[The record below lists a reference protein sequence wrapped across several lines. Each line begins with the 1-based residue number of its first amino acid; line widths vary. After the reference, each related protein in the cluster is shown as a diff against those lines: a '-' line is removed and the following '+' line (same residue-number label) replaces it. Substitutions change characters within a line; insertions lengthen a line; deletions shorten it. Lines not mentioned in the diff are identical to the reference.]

1 MTTSQ
6 EEILK
11 GLKTAMEAEI
21 FGHNFYKNAAQNT
34 PDPLGRETFTRMAE
48 EELGHFNYLR
58 TQYKSV
64 MDKGDYTFTP
74 SLVLAHRKQAGNP
87 IFSEAIKKRVKD
99 SHFEVSVLSIGMKL
113 ELEAV
118 KFYRQCARK
127 AAGDEARKFYNE
139 LAEWEEDHYR
149 AFEQQLDQ
157 LKDDYFQANNFVPM

>member
-21 FGHNFYKNAAQNT
+21 FGHNFYKNASLNT
-34 PDPLGRETFTRMAE
+34 TDPLGRETLAWMAE
-48 EELGHFNYLR
+48 EELGHFNFLR

-64 MDKGDYTFTP
+64 MEKGDYTFSP
-74 SLVLAHRKQAGNP
+74 NLVLVHRKQAGNP
-87 IFSEAIKKRVKD
+87 IFSDEIKKRIKD

-118 KFYRQCARK
+118 NFYRQCARQ
-127 AAGDEARKFYNE
+127 ASGEEARRFYNE

-157 LKDDYFQANNFVPM
+157 MKEDYFQANNFVPR

>member
-1 MTTSQ
+1 MTTSR

-11 GLKTAMEAEI
+11 GLRTAMEAEI

-34 PDPLGRETFTRMAE
+34 ADSLGRETLARMAE

-64 MDKGDYTFTP
+64 MEKGDYSFSP
-74 SLVLAHRKQAGNP
+74 NLVLAHGKQAGNP
-87 IFSEAIKKRVKD
+87 IFSDEIKKRVKE

-113 ELEAV
+113 ELDAV
-118 KFYRQCARK
+118 NFYRQCARQ
-127 AAGDEARKFYNE
+127 AGSEEARQFYNE
-139 LAEWEEDHYR
+139 LAAWEEDHYR

-157 LKDDYFQANNFVPM
+157 LKDDYFQLNNFVPM

>member
-6 EEILK
+6 EKILK

-21 FGHNFYKNAAQNT
+21 FGHNFYKNASRNT
-34 PDPLGRETFTRMAE
+34 TDSLGRETLARMAE
-48 EELGHFNYLR
+48 EELEHFNYLR

-64 MDKGDYTFTP
+64 MKKGDYTFSP
-74 SLVLAHRKQAGNP
+74 NLVLVHRKQPGNP
-87 IFSEAIKKRVKD
+87 IFSDEIIKQVKD

-118 KFYRQCARK
+118 NFYRQCARQ
-127 AAGDEARKFYNE
+127 AYGEEARQFYNG

-157 LKDDYFQANNFVPM
+157 MKEDYFQANNFVPM

>member
-11 GLKTAMEAEI
+11 GLRTAMEAEI
-21 FGHNFYKNAAQNT
+21 FGHNFYKNASLNT
-34 PDPLGRETFTRMAE
+34 TDSLGRETLARMAE

-64 MDKGDYTFTP
+64 MEKGEYTFSP
-74 SLVLAHRKQAGNP
+74 NLVLAHQKQAGNP
-87 IFSEAIKKRVKD
+87 IFSDEIKKRVKD

-118 KFYRQCARK
+118 KFYRQCAQK
-127 AAGDEARKFYNE
+127 ASEEEARQFYNE

-157 LKDDYFQANNFVPM
+157 MKEDYFQANNFVPM

>member
-1 MTTSQ
+1 MTTTQ
-6 EEILK
+6 TEILK

-21 FGHNFYKNAAQNT
+21 FGHNFYLNASRNT
-34 PDPLGRETFTRMAE
+34 TDSQGRETLARMAE

-64 MDKGDYTFTP
+64 MEKGDYTFSP
-74 SLVLAHRKQAGNP
+74 NLVLVHQKQAGNP
-87 IFSEAIKKRVKD
+87 IFSDEIKKRVKD

-118 KFYRQCARK
+118 NFYRQCAQQ
-127 AAGDEARKFYNE
+127 ASGEEARKFYNE

-157 LKDDYFQANNFVPM
+157 MKEDYFQANNFVPM

>member
-11 GLKTAMEAEI
+11 GLRTAMEAEI
-21 FGHNFYKNAAQNT
+21 FGHNFYKNASQNT
-34 PDPLGRETFTRMAE
+34 TDSLGRETLARMAE

-64 MDKGDYTFTP
+64 MEKGDYTFSP
-74 SLVLAHRKQAGNP
+74 NLVLAHQKQAGNP
-87 IFSEAIKKRVKD
+87 IFSDEIKKRVKD

-118 KFYRQCARK
+118 NFYRQCARK
-127 AAGDEARKFYNE
+127 ATGEEARQFYNE

>member
-21 FGHNFYKNAAQNT
+21 FGHNFYKNASLNT
-34 PDPLGRETFTRMAE
+34 TDSLGRETLARMAE

-64 MDKGDYTFTP
+64 MEKGEYTFSP
-74 SLVLAHRKQAGNP
+74 NLVLAHGKQAGNP
-87 IFSEAIKKRVKD
+87 IFSDEIKKRVKE

-118 KFYRQCARK
+118 NFYRQCARQ
-127 AAGDEARKFYNE
+127 AGSEEARQFYNE

>member
-11 GLKTAMEAEI
+11 GLRTAMEAEI
-21 FGHNFYKNAAQNT
+21 FGHNFYKSASQNT
-34 PDPLGRETFTRMAE
+34 TDPLGKETFARMAE

-58 TQYKSV
+58 AQYKSN
-64 MDKGDYTFTP
+64 MEKGNYSFSP
-74 SLVLAHRKQAGNP
+74 PLSVVHKKLAGNP
-87 IFSEAIKKRVKD
+87 IFSDEIKKRVKD

-113 ELEAV
+113 EMEAV
-118 KFYRQCARK
+118 NFYRQCARQ
-127 AAGDEARKFYNE
+127 ASGEEARKFYNE

-157 LKDDYFQANNFVPM
+157 LKEDYFQSNNFVPL

>member
-1 MTTSQ
+1 MTTTQ
-6 EEILK
+6 TEILK

-21 FGHNFYKNAAQNT
+21 FGHNFYLNASRNT
-34 PDPLGRETFTRMAE
+34 NDSQGRETLARMAE

-64 MDKGDYTFTP
+64 MEKGDYTFSP
-74 SLVLAHRKQAGNP
+74 NLVLAHRKQAGNP
-87 IFSEAIKKRVKD
+87 IFSDEIKKRVKD

-118 KFYRQCARK
+118 NFYRRCAQQ
-127 AAGDEARKFYNE
+127 ASSEEARKFYNE

>member
-1 MTTSQ
+1 MTTTQ
-6 EEILK
+6 TEILK

-21 FGHNFYKNAAQNT
+21 FGHNFYKNASLNT
-34 PDPLGRETFTRMAE
+34 TDSLGRETLARMAE

-64 MDKGDYTFTP
+64 MEKGEYTFSP
-74 SLVLAHRKQAGNP
+74 NLVLAHGKQAGNP
-87 IFSEAIKKRVKD
+87 IFSDEIKKRVKE

-118 KFYRQCARK
+118 NFYRQCARQ
-127 AAGDEARKFYNE
+127 AGSEEARQFYNE